1 MSTIQGAWER
11 DEWGKFIFFNSCKIV
26 FNCGFNLLWEV
37 K

>member
-1 MSTIQGAWER
+1 MSYIQGAWER
-11 DEWGKFIFFNSCKIV
+11 DEWGKFIFFQLGKIV